1 MFISGG
7 EEGIILWNYNLNN
20 IDPKKISKILSITE
34 LYCRWN
40 NSMCRLDDDRIII
53 NGSINSLKVI
63 SISKMKIIKEIEN
76 PFLCLGIKLIKNKE
90 IFLVGGKKI
99 YDIRIYNSDNYEYID
114 TIENAHDD
122 NIFGFVELK
131 DGRIASYSDDAKI
144 KIWEFN
150 I

>member
-1 MFISGG
+1 M
-7 EEGIILWNYNLNN
+7 Y
-20 IDPKKISKILSITE
+20 
-34 LYCRWN
+34 
-40 NSMCRLDDDRIII
+40 RLDADRIII
-53 NGSINSLKVI
+53 NGSINSLKVF

-76 PFLCLGIKLIKNKE
+76 PFLCFGIKLIKNKG

-99 YDIRIYNSDNYEYID
+99 YDIRIYKSDNYEYID
-114 TIENAHDD
+114 TIKNAHDD